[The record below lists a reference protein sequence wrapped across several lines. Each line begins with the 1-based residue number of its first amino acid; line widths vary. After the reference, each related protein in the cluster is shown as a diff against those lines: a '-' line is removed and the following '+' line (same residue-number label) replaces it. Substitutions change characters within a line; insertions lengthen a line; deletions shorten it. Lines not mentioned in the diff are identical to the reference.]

1 MRPRR
6 LAIVRTLPAPSR
18 HLKAVQALG
27 AHNLFEAR
35 AIARRELEDESA
47 CSCCRS
53 PRDHLA
59 RFVGSTLYFDDDPA
73 HLRRAIPFEE
83 RLQWTPRILAACI
96 VLYGRERI
104 DLYPHTV

>member
-59 RFVGSTLYFDDDPA
+59 RFVGSTLC
-73 HLRRAIPFEE
+73 
-83 RLQWTPRILAACI
+83 LQWTPRILAACI
-96 VLYGRERI
+96 VLYGQERI